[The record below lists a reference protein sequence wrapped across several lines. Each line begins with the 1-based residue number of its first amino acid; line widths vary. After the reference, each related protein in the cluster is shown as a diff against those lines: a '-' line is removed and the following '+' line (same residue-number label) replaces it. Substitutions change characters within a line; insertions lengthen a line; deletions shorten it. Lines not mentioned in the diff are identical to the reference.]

1 MILMTLL
8 RRNRWLGTAAC
19 TSVTALLPLTA
30 HAQGGAISDLATT
43 LLVKFNNLLVPI
55 AVLAIVI
62 LGLTIITTSDDSILS
77 KAKTSIG
84 VIVAAL
90 FLSQLAPRAVKY
102 FFINQPGNGIVDT
115 SIFAGKEVVGI
126 AQFFQTLTVT
136 IGVAAIILASFRAIA
151 SFGNETSNTQNRT
164 TVLHVIGGIMIVAF
178 SYLIPYFLFEQRQ
191 PNLIIAWIFSR
202 VSVILVYVTLIMVAI
217 IIYAGIMML
226 FHYAD
231 EQAFE
236 RSKGIIIRSII
247 GLLLVIGSYT
257 LVSSVLL
264 LFGL

>member
-1 MILMTLL
+1 
-8 RRNRWLGTAAC
+8 
-19 TSVTALLPLTA
+19 
-30 HAQGGAISDLATT
+30 
-43 LLVKFNNLLVPI
+43 
-55 AVLAIVI
+55 
-62 LGLTIITTSDDSILS
+62 
-77 KAKTSIG
+77 
-84 VIVAAL
+84 
-90 FLSQLAPRAVKY
+90 
-102 FFINQPGNGIVDT
+102 
-115 SIFAGKEVVGI
+115 
-126 AQFFQTLTVT
+126 
-136 IGVAAIILASFRAIA
+136 
-151 SFGNETSNTQNRT
+151 
-164 TVLHVIGGIMIVAF
+164 VIGGIMIVAF